1 MRRRSPASG
10 SPVLFALR
18 LPRFPLGQL
27 DAIARQRF
35 VVQVEHARRAAAVAA
50 VFQFRLFGR
59 NRTGIVGGR
68 IGRIGG
74 GRRGHGEDRMTRN
87 VHQYKWMP
95 PGLPAASHPSADARC
110 DLARP
115 SRGRH
120 RCIHA
125 RRRYS
130 QHLLR
135 RALSGPV
142 TTAVQVERLC
152 HPDLLIEITVVA
164 ASKRLAKAVSRSARS
179 ACMIPG

>member
-1 MRRRSPASG
+1 MRSRSPAFDS
-10 SPVLFALR
+10 SVFFALR

-35 VVQVEHARRAAAVAA
+35 VVQVEDARRAAAVAA

-59 NRTGIVGGR
+59 NRAGIVGGR
-68 IGRIGG
+68 IGWIGG
-74 GRRGHGEDRMTRN
+74 GRRGHGEDRMTKY
-87 VHQYKWMP
+87 VQYKGMP

-115 SRGRH
+115 SRDRH
-120 RCIHA
+120 RCVHA
-125 RRRYS
+125 GRRYP

-142 TTAVQVERLC
+142 RSGPVTTVVQVERLC
-152 HPDLLIEITVVA
+152 HPDLLIEIAAVA
-164 ASKRLAKAVSRSARS
+164 EIPLVRFRGRSPHA
-179 ACMIPG
+179 